1 MCGRVR
7 ASRYAEERG
16 RVYHKKVDEVFRRD
30 ASFRAYAASWQ
41 GGLIAMT
48 EVGAGVYAGLRCAD
62 CAFSEFV
69 LNEESGM
76 FEGACARGYTL
87 ADPHVHVSPDR
98 FFAKNPRALVPVT
111 DPYGREYLR
120 TRNICTRFAPREG

>member
-16 RVYHKKVDEVFRRD
+16 RVYHKRVDEAFRRD

-41 GGLIAMT
+41 GGSDRDDR
-48 EVGAGVYAGLRCAD
+48 GLRCAD

-76 FEGACARGYTL
+76 FVGTCSRGYTL

>member
-16 RVYHKKVDEVFRRD
+16 KVYHKKVDEAFRRD
-30 ASFRAYAASWQ
+30 ASFRAY
-41 GGLIAMT
+41 
-48 EVGAGVYAGLRCAD
+48 
-62 CAFSEFV
+62 EFV

-76 FEGACARGYTL
+76 FVGTCSRAYTL